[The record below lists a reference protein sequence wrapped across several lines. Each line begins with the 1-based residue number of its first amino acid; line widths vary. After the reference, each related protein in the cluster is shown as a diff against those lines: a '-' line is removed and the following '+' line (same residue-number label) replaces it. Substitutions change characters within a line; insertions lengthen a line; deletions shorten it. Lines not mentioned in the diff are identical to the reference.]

1 MMVKMHQKKSG
12 NVTRYMYLPTFNE
25 QCHHTLAGFNAYPTS
40 VEAPLMLVRGL
51 ALRGPK
57 INQKSS

>member
-40 VEAPLMLVRGL
+40 VEALLMLVRGL
-51 ALRGPK
+51 ALRGP
-57 INQKSS
+57 